1 MCGHVVFMFAILMAQ
16 DASTKERGAR
26 GVDAQARARTARL
39 LLLFI
44 GLLVCS
50 WCAWNSAREGFAQLR
65 AGYGLTTARLDEAD
79 RAVEL
84 NPATPEAHYAR
95 ASLLYDRGELEE
107 AAKEFEEATALRP
120 RDFAL
125 WLELGRA
132 REQAGDAE
140 GALRA
145 FRESVRLAPFY
156 AQPRWQLG
164 NTLYRM
170 GRRDEAFAELQRAAS
185 SDPKLL
191 PLVLDLSWAAFGD
204 DTIAIERVINAQ
216 TPAAHL
222 ALARFFL
229 RHGKLGEGLDQFRAA
244 GHAISEDERRSLL
257 NELLAAHRF
266 AAAYEVWK
274 SAGWA
279 LGDKISPNGGEVVNG
294 GFEDPV
300 SLNEPGFGWQLPQG
314 LQGVQAAQDTAAPRS
329 GERSLQLNWNG
340 NPDNGTPFL
349 SQLVRIAPNS
359 RYELRFAARTE
370 KIVTVGLPSLIV
382 TETDKSG
389 KIITLGKPVTLPE
402 GTSEWRDYSIEF
414 VTGKESEAVIISV
427 SRESCQGQPCPI
439 FGRVW
444 LDDFSLRRVSQ

>member
-1 MCGHVVFMFAILMAQ
+1 MCWHVIFMFAILMVQ
-16 DASTKERGAR
+16 DSSTEERRAR
-26 GVDAQARARTARL
+26 VVDVQARAGTACF

-44 GLLVCS
+44 GLLGCF
-50 WCAWNSAREGFAQLR
+50 WCAWNSAREGLAQFR

-84 NPATPEAHYAR
+84 NHATPEAHYAR
-95 ASLLYDRGELEE
+95 ASLLYDRGKLEE
-107 AAKEFEEATALRP
+107 AVKEYEEATALRP

-145 FRESVRLAPFY
+145 FKESVRLAPFY
-156 AQPRWQLG
+156 AGPRWQSG

-170 GRRDEAFAELQRAAS
+170 GRRDEAFAELQRAAT

-191 PLVLDLSWAAFGD
+191 PQVLDLSWAAFGD

-229 RHGKLGEGLDQFRAA
+229 RHGKLDEGLSQFRAA

-257 NELLAAHRF
+257 IELLAARRF

-274 SAGWA
+274 SARLA
-279 LGDKISPNGGEVVNG
+279 EGDEISHTGGEVVNG

-329 GERSLQLNWNG
+329 GERSLQLTWNG
-340 NPDNGTPFL
+340 NPNNGTPFL

-370 KIVTVGLPSLIV
+370 KIVTGGLPSLMV
-382 TETDKSG
+382 MEAESG
-389 KIITLGKPVTLPE
+389 KMSTLGKPVTLPE

-444 LDDFSLRRVSQ
+444 LDDFSLRRVGK